1 MTEEKPW
8 SASFSPASAL
18 GEAEEATDSM
28 ADSTEAPRSMM
39 LVLLV
44 IISTVFALVDVVPWS
59 VTFGL
64 LGLLVPVGIWY
75 YLVMRKRPKRRTV
88 LSQSGPYMA
97 YVLLF
102 MLIIQAGRFWE
113 ANLWWEVVSKWL
125 LIFFLGWFTTSRM
138 RTETIKNRIK
148 DANERPI

>member
-1 MTEEKPW
+1 MIEEKPW
-8 SASFSPASAL
+8 STSFSPATAL
-18 GEAEEATDSM
+18 GEAIEATDSM
-28 ADSTEAPRSMM
+28 ANNTEAPLSMM
-39 LVLLV
+39 FVLLV

-59 VTFGL
+59 VTFSL
-64 LGLLVPVGIWY
+64 LGLLIPVGVWY

-88 LSQSGPYMA
+88 LSHSGPYMV

-102 MLIIQAGRFWE
+102 MLVIQAGRFWE
-113 ANLWWEVVSKWL
+113 ANLWWEIVAKWL
-125 LIFFLGWFTTSRM
+125 LIFSLGWFTTSRM